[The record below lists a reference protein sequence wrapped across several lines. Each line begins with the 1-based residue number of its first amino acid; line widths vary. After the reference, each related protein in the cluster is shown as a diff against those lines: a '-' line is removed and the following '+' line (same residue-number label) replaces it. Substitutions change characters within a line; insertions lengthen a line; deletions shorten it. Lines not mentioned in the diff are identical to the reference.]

1 MERWNMNKLSKKH
14 KNYLLCL
21 VILLIIGIGFALYS
35 SSQEKKTIE
44 QKQNIE
50 KYVDSMVSSER
61 NITNKL
67 KSIKNGS
74 GITIGDYSY
83 VEEQIK
89 NIGDCYACLYS
100 FEYNKVSY
108 LDEYTK
114 SRTNYETYEKYYNY
128 LNNKYSVNDHDNY
141 NKTAQKLIDSA
152 KNK

>member
-1 MERWNMNKLSKKH
+1 MNKLSKKY

-21 VILLIIGIGFALYS
+21 VILLIIGIGFAFYTS
-35 SSQEKKTIE
+35 NQEKKAME

-50 KYVDSMVSSER
+50 KYVDSMMDSEK
-61 NITNKL
+61 NITSKL

-74 GITIGDYSY
+74 TVTIGDYNY
-83 VEEQIK
+83 ITEQIK

-108 LDEYTK
+108 LDKYTK
-114 SRTNYETYEKYYNY
+114 SKTNYETYEKYYNY
-128 LNNKYSVNDHDNY
+128 LDSKYNVNDHDNY

-152 KNK
+152 KIK